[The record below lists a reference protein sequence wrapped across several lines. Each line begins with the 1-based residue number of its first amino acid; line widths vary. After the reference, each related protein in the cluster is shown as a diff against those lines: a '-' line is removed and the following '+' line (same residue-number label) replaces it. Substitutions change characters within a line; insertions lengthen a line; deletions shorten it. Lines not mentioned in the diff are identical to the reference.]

1 MRPMTRE
8 MVHAGLVLR
17 LTSFQFFFQQS
28 QRRERIDH
36 TTNCYNTENKWTFA
50 TCANMAS
57 TQKYKIKFKKKGGD
71 TRNIILVKLNLPT
84 DEPYFILC
92 RDIFSKNINHV

>member
-1 MRPMTRE
+1 
-8 MVHAGLVLR
+8 
-17 LTSFQFFFQQS
+17 
-28 QRRERIDH
+28 
-36 TTNCYNTENKWTFA
+36 
-50 TCANMAS
+50 MAS